1 MKNLGPLG
9 SGYAEYDAME
19 PEDDMYISDDFDWSE
34 PSGGAV
40 DLFEDDDGPC
50 DEPEVQNG
58 PYCPM
63 DALDALEHCGR
74 LAYMIASGGTVSP
87 EEAARA
93 AGRAVKCFTCYEY
106 EQQPW
111 FTEALPFMKKREPRN
126 VPTDERLIEPRAD
139 VGSGDKCDRVETTG
153 A

>member
-1 MKNLGPLG
+1 
-9 SGYAEYDAME
+9 
-19 PEDDMYISDDFDWSE
+19 MYERDIDPYEELTDEFCNFLEAHPWHCE
-34 PSGGAV
+34 AKPSNWV
-40 DLFEDDDGPC
+40 HVP

-74 LAYMIASGGTVSP
+74 LAYMIANGETVSP

-111 FTEALPFMKKREPRN
+111 FTAALPFMKEREPRN
-126 VPTDERLIEPRAD
+126 IRTYDRLNAPPAD
-139 VGSGDKCDRVETTG
+139 AGSGDKRERAATT
-153 A
+153 